1 MKEILAVIGAL
12 LLVMLGIFKYHDKKS
27 AYRREQAEKAK
38 EDLDNAKKTGDASD
52 FIDAFDRVR

>member
-1 MKEILAVIGAL
+1 MKEILAIIGAL
-12 LLVMLGIFKYHDKKS
+12 LLVMLGVFKYHDKKN

-38 EDLDNAKKTGDASD
+38 EDLDNAKKTGDTSD